1 MGFILNRHD
10 KHEEA
15 VGCQFQYPVSLGQ
28 FGGGLALI
36 LYLRGLKP
44 PLLSQFRRPCQPVMV
59 VVTGGVCGGGVILL
73 GSVLCCVC
81 RYIVK
86 YFNKIITKLLQ
97 LC

>member
-1 MGFILNRHD
+1 MVAL
-10 KHEEA
+10 A
-15 VGCQFQYPVSLGQ
+15 SL
-28 FGGGLALI
+28 GGLAHYI
-36 LYLRGLKP
+36 FKGAEAS
-44 PLLSQFRRPCQPVMV
+44 LLPQFRRPCQPVMV
-59 VVTGGVCGGGVILL
+59 VVTGGVCGGVILL

>member
-1 MGFILNRHD
+1 MYLSD
-10 KHEEA
+10 EECFNVYYGRA
-15 VGCQFQYPVSLGQ
+15 APFPIPVRSSYIYGST
-28 FGGGLALI
+28 AL
-36 LYLRGLKP
+36 
-44 PLLSQFRRPCQPVMV
+44 
-59 VVTGGVCGGGVILL
+59 VTGGVCGGVILL